1 MLIYKWWKIVWNFYE
16 NFLRVED
23 MIEKSNKLQILYLLI
38 NYFKNNL
45 FRISDIYYNYHLGR
59 IYWIK
64 IYIYCIVVALKLH
77 MKTNNCLDEFDI
89 QNFAIYCLIND
100 NSEYVR

>member
-1 MLIYKWWKIVWNFYE
+1 
-16 NFLRVED
+16 
-23 MIEKSNKLQILYLLI
+23 
-38 NYFKNNL
+38 
-45 FRISDIYYNYHLGR
+45 
-59 IYWIK
+59 
-64 IYIYCIVVALKLH
+64 